1 MPISTAPQL
10 AWSLHEAG
18 PNLTPSVA
26 GYLARP
32 RPQVTVGLA
41 AAVAHNL

>member
-10 AWSLHEAG
+10 AWSLHE
-18 PNLTPSVA
+18 PNLTPPVA